1 VREACTRHGV
11 LLVADEVLTGAGR
24 TGTWSALEQY
34 GVVPDILT
42 LGKGIAG
49 GYVPLSAVVAPRRLV
64 DVIARG
70 SGALLHAQT
79 FSHHPTLCAAGVAT
93 IRYLRAH
100 RLIERCATMGGLLHR
115 RLDSLRGGPFVGDVR
130 GRGLLAGIE
139 FVADQEHRTPLP
151 RSAGFAET
159 FAAAALEA
167 GLVVWPNVGQADG
180 GNGDVVMLAPPFVIS
195 EDQIEELVQL
205 LQRALHATAERI
217 GAMR

>member
-1 VREACTRHGV
+1 
-11 LLVADEVLTGAGR
+11 
-24 TGTWSALEQY
+24 
-34 GVVPDILT
+34 
-42 LGKGIAG
+42 
-49 GYVPLSAVVAPRRLV
+49 
-64 DVIARG
+64 
-70 SGALLHAQT
+70 
-79 FSHHPTLCAAGVAT
+79 
-93 IRYLRAH
+93 
-100 RLIERCATMGGLLHR
+100 MGGLLHR